1 MIVEYVQ
8 YTIAPEPH
16 GAFEAAYGAAQSAL
30 RASPHCLRYEV
41 TRCVEDPTAYV
52 VRIEWDSQEGHLQGF
67 RSSPEFR
74 TFFAAVR
81 PFVGN
86 IEEMRHYEVVDIA
99 SDNQG
104 GG

>member
-1 MIVEYVQ
+1 MIVEYIR
-8 YTIAPEPH
+8 YAIAPEQQD
-16 GAFEAAYGAAQSAL
+16 AFEAAYAAAQSAL

-86 IEEMRHYEVVDIA
+86 IEEMRHYEAVGIA
-99 SDNQG
+99 DEKA
-104 GG
+104 